1 MKKRVRWGVLGCG
14 QIAVDKMIP
23 AMKYAENV
31 ELVAVADPL
40 EERRNL
46 VEAEAYSS
54 YQDLLAD
61 ERIEAVY
68 IALPTGM
75 HLEAVLAAAKAKK
88 AILCEKPLG
97 QSASDVIQ
105 MLESAKHNRVK
116 LMTAYM
122 SRFGDIFQQACQ
134 ALKSGAIGDMTF
146 VYANFSYPALEPYP
160 PGAKGSWR
168 WTDPIGGGPLLD
180 IGIYLAF
187 GLRELL
193 NQSIRMV
200 NAHATNT
207 VAPSEAAVMDTN
219 LAWFVTEGGIPGVFA
234 ATFSHQEC
242 CIIIYGTKGRLVL
255 RDCFAQRPT
264 GRLELTVDG
273 KTTVTEASPDLPHF
287 DNYRR
292 EVEHFSN
299 AILTNSPY
307 QPDAAAVLADTQL
320 LDAMKGM
327 QI

>member
-1 MKKRVRWGVLGCG
+1 MKERVRWGVLGCG

-23 AMKYAENV
+23 AMLQAKNV
-31 ELVAVADPL
+31 ELVAVSDPL

-46 VEAEAYSS
+46 VGVKGYSS
-54 YQDLLAD
+54 YQELLAD

-68 IALPTGM
+68 IAMPTGL

-97 QSASDVIQ
+97 QSTSDVVQ
-105 MLESAKHNRVK
+105 MLEAAKHNEVK

-122 SRFGDIFQQACQ
+122 SRFGDVFQQACH
-134 ALKSGAIGDMTF
+134 ALKNGVIGDMTF

-168 WTDPIGGGPLLD
+168 WTDPVGGGPLLD

-193 NQSIRMV
+193 GQPISVV

-219 LAWFVTEGGIPGVFA
+219 VAWFVTEGGIPGVFA

-255 RDCFAQRPT
+255 KDCFAQRPT
-264 GRLELTVDG
+264 GRLELTIEG
-273 KTTVTEASPDLPHF
+273 KTTVTEASPDLSHF

-292 EVEHFSN
+292 EIEHFSE
-299 AILTNSPY
+299 AILTDGKY
-307 QPDAAAVLADTQL
+307 QPNAEAVLADTRL
-320 LDAMKGM
+320 LDALKGN
-327 QI
+327 